1 MINLKKSLNII
12 LCDLTYDTI
21 ILVSD
26 TMPVNIGFVGSYVKK
41 IFGDQI
47 NLSLFK
53 YPKRVIEEIKKNP
66 PDVIAC
72 SNYSW
77 NSNLSEHVLGIAKKA
92 NPDVITVQGGTNF
105 PHEDEQQKEFLIAR
119 PNTDIH
125 VLFEGEKAL
134 QNIIQ
139 RVFDSDMDKARIFDS
154 PIDGTAFLSSKKEPT
169 AFPKLVKGNV
179 LERIKNL
186 DEIPSPYLTGMMDV
200 FFDGKLTPFIETNRG
215 CPFRCSFCHTGND
228 HFQKT
233 NTFSTD
239 RIHEEIRFIGPR
251 AQELGI
257 TNLHI
262 ADTNFGMYPRDREVC
277 LALKESKEKYGWP
290 LQIMAT
296 TGKNNKKRVVEIT
309 GILGNMF
316 AVNMSVQSMN
326 DNVLEKIKR
335 SNINLEDY
343 IEVNKSLQ
351 QNGRSTKAEIILPLP
366 GETRET
372 FLRGI
377 DDLINSGVTS
387 ITIYTLMLLNGTEF
401 KDTHYRKEFDIKGRF
416 RIVPLNFGEYDGK
429 KIFDFEEVGIQTK
442 DMSFD
447 DYLNLR
453 GFALM
458 IESLI
463 NGRAFEEFFIYAENL
478 GVGRTEFLRRIYD
491 NIKSAPNSVQRN
503 LENFLGE
510 TKGELWNSEKELVEF
525 YQQEKNYHLLK
536 SGKVGGNLIY
546 KYKALNVVFASSEWI
561 DFISEQLNAICR
573 EKKEENSPL
582 EQSEIEIGEIAK
594 FCRNKLAGLFDV
606 EADLSPVSVNLN
618 FDVLDWLD
626 SDHEKPLRDFRVE
639 SPISFQFEY
648 DEEQLRTRNDQFSRY
663 GTDVNALSK
672 IVTRIT
678 SLESQFR
685 KISKNGSP
693 IRGIF
698 NNTQAA
704 MTKYTLA
711 N

>member
-1 MINLKKSLNII
+1 MIKTKKSLNII

-41 IFGDQI
+41 KFGDEI

-53 YPKRVIEEIKKNP
+53 YPKSVIEEIKNNP

-77 NSNLSEHVLGIAKKA
+77 NSNLSEHILGIAKNA
-92 NPDVITVQGGTNF
+92 NPNVITVQGGTNF

-119 PNTDIH
+119 PNTDVH

-134 QNIIQ
+134 DNIIQ
-139 RVFDSDMDKARIFDS
+139 RIFDSNMDRREIFNS
-154 PIDGTAFLSSKKEPT
+154 PIDGTAFLSSKRESTSSPD
-169 AFPKLVKGNV
+169 LVKGNFI
-179 LERIKNL
+179 ERLKNL
-186 DEIPSPYLTGMMDV
+186 DDIPSPYLTGIMDV
-200 FFDGKLTPFIETNRG
+200 FFDGRLTPFLETNRG
-215 CPFRCSFCHTGND
+215 CPFKCSFCHTGND
-228 HFQKT
+228 YFQKT

-239 RIHEEIRFIGPR
+239 RIHEEIQFIGPR
-251 AQELGI
+251 AQKLGI

-290 LQIMAT
+290 LQVMAT

-326 DNVLEKIKR
+326 DNVLKKIKR
-335 SNINLEDY
+335 SNIKLDDY

-351 QNGRSTKAEIILPLP
+351 QKGRSTKAEIILPLP
-366 GETRET
+366 GETKET

-377 DDLINSGVTS
+377 EDLINSEVS
-387 ITIYTLMLLNGTEF
+387 SLTIYTLMLLNGTEF
-401 KDTHYRKEFDIKGRF
+401 KNTQYRKEFDIKGRF
-416 RIVPLNFGEYDGK
+416 RIVPLNFGEYEGN

-463 NGRAFEEFFIYAENL
+463 NGRAFEEFFLYSENL
-478 GVGRTEFLRRIYD
+478 GVGRTEFLRRVYD
-491 NIKSAPNSVQRN
+491 NIKNAPNSIQRN
-503 LENFLGE
+503 LEGFLEE
-510 TKGELWNSEKELVEF
+510 TKSELWKSEKELVEF
-525 YQQEKNYHLLK
+525 YRQEKNYQLLK

-546 KYKALNVVFASSEWI
+546 KYKALNVVFSSSDWI
-561 DFISEQLNAICR
+561 NFIGEQLKTLCQ
-573 EKKEENSPL
+573 EKVEGRSSL
-582 EQSEIEIGEIAK
+582 EQAELEIDEIEK
-594 FCRNKLAGLFDV
+594 FCRHKLAGLFDV
-606 EADLSPVSVNLN
+606 KADLSPLSADFN
-618 FDVLDWLD
+618 FDILEWLD
-626 SDHEKPLRDFRVE
+626 SDHKKPLKDFPAKA
-639 SPISFQFEY
+639 PISCQFEY
-648 DEEQLRTRNDQFSRY
+648 DDDQLQTRNDQFSRY

-672 IVTRIT
+672 IVTRIS

-685 KISKNGSP
+685 KVKKNGETM
-693 IRGIF
+693 RGIY
-698 NNTQAA
+698 NNTQGA